1 MSLMKLYY
9 LDIQCFRRLKNLI
22 EQSDKQVFSWMSDK
36 GWIPPPETNPHSQ
49 NPPSSQSVKLRDKRF
64 FTTNLGSKCSPRM
77 SIFYVNTDLKKTNQ
91 NLAGSCLESQT
102 CQSVLKTSCTRCVSL
117 QLFVSH
123 LVSRTKYHNAQIA
136 VVAARA
142 VRLLSQC
149 EALKRATN
157 VTTIKMWFRVAEKLL
172 WRSVTDRDALAE
184 AR

>member
-1 MSLMKLYY
+1 MNVRQRM
-9 LDIQCFRRLKNLI
+9 NP
-22 EQSDKQVFSWMSDK
+22 
-36 GWIPPPETNPHSQ
+36 GPPPPETNPHSQ

-77 SIFYVNTDLKKTNQ
+77 SIFYVNTDLKKTKQ

-136 VVAARA
+136 VVATRA

-149 EALKRATN
+149 EALKGQQ
-157 VTTIKMWFRVAEKLL
+157 MWQLL
-172 WRSVTDRDALAE
+172 KCDFVSQKSSSDVPSQTGTPLPRPDRYLQTDKWERG
-184 AR
+184 R